1 MTDNDSI
8 NLEQAYAH
16 AHVRRQVREEWDD
29 MANRI
34 METHGDQLVADGVME
49 EGMWDSIKAGAGKVA
64 GAVKTGVS
72 NVASGAAAT
81 WDAAKGAVKDKL
93 MMPVMK
99 MLQQKFPDAFKQ
111 ISDWVQQNPN
121 AKDFSAI
128 ADNSVSESIYQHC
141 RTINEDA
148 SHQYPLNVL
157 WAEANRVEQL
167 GNLENAWALFDEMVN
182 EAPAVQRAA
191 GTAGAGKFTA
201 ARAEQPAEYASGV
214 KSDNFSGNVRNDVKA
229 LKGQVAAFLAA
240 NPNMQADGRFKQI
253 EDMIS
258 NLDRE
263 GRGAAAPGGDTPPVL
278 GDPAGTPTGG
288 DAPGTDVAVDN
299 PDPATDAGAP
309 GGGAAPA
316 PGGAGGEGGG
326 VLNPAPGGE
335 AGGEPG
341 ADAGQ
346 SGGTLSKVW
355 NWIKQNPGKA
365 ATYGGLAA
373 LLLFVGLTPVTFLGL
388 LRGLGTGIAQGA
400 AMADPDVAGQVV
412 NTTMQGDF

>member
-1 MTDNDSI
+1 MN
-8 NLEQAYAH
+8 
-16 AHVRRQVREEWDD
+16 
-29 MANRI
+29 
-34 METHGDQLVADGVME
+34 
-49 EGMWDSIKAGAGKVA
+49 
-64 GAVKTGVS
+64 
-72 NVASGAAAT
+72 
-81 WDAAKGAVKDKL
+81 
-93 MMPVMK
+93 
-99 MLQQKFPDAFKQ
+99 
-111 ISDWVQQNPN
+111 
-121 AKDFSAI
+121 
-128 ADNSVSESIYQHC
+128 
-141 RTINEDA
+141 
-148 SHQYPLNVL
+148 
-157 WAEANRVEQL
+157 
-167 GNLENAWALFDEMVN
+167 
-182 EAPAVQRAA
+182 
-191 GTAGAGKFTA
+191 
-201 ARAEQPAEYASGV
+201 
-214 KSDNFSGNVRNDVKA
+214 
-229 LKGQVAAFLAA
+229 
-240 NPNMQADGRFKQI
+240 
-253 EDMIS
+253 MIS